1 VFSTHTWLSKV
12 RRGRAAEGSGTGGSQ
27 GHLGAPE
34 FPAGACARGGGR
46 APRRGRVAV
55 SPIRATK
62 ASGAPGRA
70 AEVNLGGGR
79 LSVQARP
86 AELRRSAPR
95 GGPAA
100 AAPPPTDL
108 EGGPLLVKPGP
119 EATAA
124 GSRRRAPPRL
134 GPGTA
139 IQDPRVPGSGTPA
152 VHAPDP
158 RSFPQGGT
166 GVQSLE
172 SICLTVVH
180 SHCSGVDSW
189 VSAVVHFGLKVSWCA
204 VMTGRG

>member
-1 VFSTHTWLSKV
+1 MFSTHAPQSSV
-12 RRGRAAEGSGTGGSQ
+12 RRGRAAEGRGTGGSQ
-27 GHLGAPE
+27 GHLADIE

-55 SPIRATK
+55 SPIRAIK

-70 AEVNLGGGR
+70 AEVNPGGGR

-86 AELRRSAPR
+86 AEPRRSAPR

-152 VHAPDP
+152 ASARDP
-158 RSFPQGGT
+158 RPFPP
-166 GVQSLE
+166 
-172 SICLTVVH
+172 
-180 SHCSGVDSW
+180 
-189 VSAVVHFGLKVSWCA
+189 
-204 VMTGRG
+204 GRGPVPGQTRP